1 MTRKYLFFY
10 RNSQSGGMLMELMM
24 SIALAAII
32 IPFVFRYQQTFVERA
47 RNISVAKQ
55 MEIVQKSLE
64 RYIVQNKNILMNP
77 TLGV

>member
-32 IPFVFRYQQTFVERA
+32 IPFVFRYQQTSVERA

-64 RYIVQNKNILMNP
+64 R
-77 TLGV
+77 